1 MGGVLSIRIDP
12 TLPSSDQSPI
22 VSEILVWENGVR
34 ERLYQL
40 RVAHPSARSLRA
52 WTTFLREETGLIVAP
67 TMVHRYELVVPEASG
82 TAIPLRYVYAVARA
96 TGTDPLWILG
106 WAGRRGAVPDVQHVP
121 PRGKGRPAARMK
133 AQR

>member
-1 MGGVLSIRIDP
+1 MP
-12 TLPSSDQSPI
+12 
-22 VSEILVWENGVR
+22 EITTWENGVR

-40 RVAHPSARSLRA
+40 RNAHRSARSLQA
-52 WTTFLREETGLIVAP
+52 WTALLQEKAHLTVAP
-67 TMVHRYELVVPEASG
+67 TSVHRYESIVPDGDG

-106 WAGRRGAVPDVQHVP
+106 WEGRRGSIPDVQHVP

-133 AQR
+133 PQP